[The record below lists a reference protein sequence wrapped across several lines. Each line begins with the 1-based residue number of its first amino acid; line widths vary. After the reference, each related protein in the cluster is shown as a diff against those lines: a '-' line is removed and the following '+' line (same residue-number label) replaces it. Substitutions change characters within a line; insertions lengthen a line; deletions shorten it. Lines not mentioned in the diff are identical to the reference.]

1 MQTRPS
7 NLRENLTCRM
17 EEVKPSPREVIK
29 QIKER
34 EEKKLEKER
43 EGKWEERENALRGEG
58 GGVAGEWGW
67 QEEGEAQ
74 TAVLNDAQVICCQLI
89 SAGGDFLR
97 RAGNFEAILID
108 EVAQSTEMSA
118 IVPIAQRGCSRLV
131 LAGDHCQLPPCVQ
144 SLECEARGGS
154 LSLYSRLI
162 ASGVV
167 PHFLD
172 TQYRAHPSLMEF
184 SSAAVY
190 GGRLRNGIEPSQR
203 PAIDGFPWP
212 NQDVPVCFF
221 EGGGA
226 EEKDGESRCNRSEA
240 LQVMDVLDLVLS
252 DAARGLTQSDVGVVT
267 AYSAQVILWAL
278 KQGLRVGGWGLG
290 VGGWWRW

>member
-1 MQTRPS
+1 MRTRPS
-7 NLRENLTCRM
+7 DLRESLTCRM

-29 QIKER
+29 QIIEK
-34 EEKKLEKER
+34 EEKRLKQER
-43 EGKWEERENALRGEG
+43 KDKWEDALRREG
-58 GGVAGEWGW
+58 GGFAGEWSW

-97 RAGNFEAILID
+97 RAGTFDAILVD

-118 IVPIAQRGCSRLV
+118 IVPIAQRGCKRLV

-184 SSAAVY
+184 PSAAVY

-240 LQVMDVLDLVLS
+240 LQVMDLLDLVLS
-252 DAARGLTQSDVGVVT
+252 DPARGLTPSDVGVVT
-267 AYSAQVILWAL
+267 AYSAQVIHQAL
-278 KQGLRVGGWGLG
+278 NRGLRALGLG
-290 VGGWWRW
+290 FR